1 MLTKWLVS
9 VFVGLVLVAG
19 VVTGVLLTKDD
30 DFDLVITANDI
41 SLEQGENV
49 PLEYS
54 INATKA
60 DINFVV
66 RDENIVEIEEENV
79 YGKSAG
85 ETEVVIR
92 ARYKGWVTEEVIQ
105 VTVTESVSDGQ
116 DDGDPNDN
124 QGKDEQ
130 GGSQQEEE
138 KKNEPDDGEGKED
151 NSKDD
156 EQPTPPVELP
166 VEVIIDCHSKDF
178 KQNGDT
184 LEIKVGK
191 EISLKFLIEPD
202 FERCELEVDSENVTI
217 SNYDLSGMG
226 CIIEASV
233 AGNYNL
239 TIRYYGK
246 DVVYKAVFKIVATD

>member
-1 MLTKWLVS
+1 MKTNVLTKWLVS
-9 VFVGLVLVAG
+9 VFMGLVPVAG

-60 DINFVV
+60 DVNFVV

-130 GGSQQEEE
+130 DGSQQEEE
-138 KKNEPDDGEGKED
+138 KKNEPDDGEGKDD

-166 VEVIIDCHSKDF
+166 VEVEVYGSGF

-184 LEIKVGK
+184 LEIKVGSRVT
-191 EISLKFLIEPD
+191 IQFLLVD
-202 FERCELEVDSENVTI
+202 DLDYDDCKVEVDSENVAI
-217 SNYDLSGMG
+217 SNYNLSGM
-226 CIIEASV
+226 
-233 AGNYNL
+233 
-239 TIRYYGK
+239 YY
-246 DVVYKAVFKIVATD
+246 